1 MNARRPRSTADG
13 AQARWFDI
21 GAMAIAALMVG
32 LWIRDPA
39 PLPAYSGPIYDVIS
53 CVSGAASIAALWWRR
68 RFPLVLACAL
78 LVCSTLLP
86 VVSGPSLV
94 ALFTVAG
101 HSSLRPTIW
110 ATLLALC
117 STPVQ
122 VVVGSPLR
130 DTDFWR
136 GVLALSLAILLV
148 VGWGIALRS
157 RRQVLESLQERARA
171 LARERDLVA
180 DGARRAEREEIAR
193 DVHDSLAHRL
203 SLISMSAGALNY
215 RREEIPAELAEQ
227 IATLQGNSRAAL
239 GELRS
244 AIGDIRTGIGSREF
258 SIDPANF
265 DLLDLVEDAQDSGQ
279 EIDETITISA
289 GLSPTTTRIVYRTVQ
304 ELLTNARKHSPD
316 QRVHVRATGDRDT
329 GVRIMMANALSGTTT
344 EVGPPGFGLVGVAER
359 VKMHGGRLTAG
370 PTAAGQ
376 FEVNVWLPWKDR

>member
-1 MNARRPRSTADG
+1 MVRYRRHGNRG
-13 AQARWFDI
+13 AHGRPLDQGSSA
-21 GAMAIAALMVG
+21 
-32 LWIRDPA
+32 PA
-39 PLPAYSGPIYDVIS
+39 GILGPDDDAIS
-53 CVSGAASIAALWWRR
+53 CVAGAASIAALWWRR

-157 RRQVLESLQERARA
+157 RRQVLELLQERARA

-227 IATLQGNSRAAL
+227 IATLQGTRERLWASSGPRSVTSGPGSAAGSSRST
-239 GELRS
+239 LRLPPFPS
-244 AIGDIRTGIGSREF
+244 SWRTLR
-258 SIDPANF
+258 
-265 DLLDLVEDAQDSGQ
+265 
-279 EIDETITISA
+279 
-289 GLSPTTTRIVYRTVQ
+289 TR
-304 ELLTNARKHSPD
+304 ARKSTRRSRSPRD
-316 QRVHVRATGDRDT
+316 SRPPPPVSSTGRS
-329 GVRIMMANALSGTTT
+329 RSS
-344 EVGPPGFGLVGVAER
+344 
-359 VKMHGGRLTAG
+359 
-370 PTAAGQ
+370 
-376 FEVNVWLPWKDR
+376 

>member
-53 CVSGAASIAALWWRR
+53 CVAGAASIAALWWRR

-86 VVSGPSLV
+86 VVSGTSLV

-244 AIGDIRTGIGSREF
+244 AGPRSAAGSSRSTLRTSISSISWRTLRTRARKSTRRSR
-258 SIDPANF
+258 SPR
-265 DLLDLVEDAQDSGQ
+265 DSRPPPPVSSTGR
-279 EIDETITISA
+279 SRN
-289 GLSPTTTRIVYRTVQ
+289 S
-304 ELLTNARKHSPD
+304 LTNARKHSPD

-344 EVGPPGFGLVGVAER
+344 EVGPSSRPGR
-359 VKMHGGRLTAG
+359 SC
-370 PTAAGQ
+370 
-376 FEVNVWLPWKDR
+376 